1 MFSGRSGGAAAAA
14 ALALALA
21 PALSAMR
28 RGSGDRELAL
38 RREAAAAEPVVVDAG
53 AAGEPEHKAAEEQ
66 PKVPG
71 PEQPRAAAEE
81 GDAGVSPRP
90 PLARAPHKPEEPE
103 EPPARDVCPPGKPR
117 SKGRSGKRSSHGDGS
132 QRPVTVDS
140 SKAKTSLDAL
150 KISIRQLKW
159 KEVPFG
165 RRVPCDIYWHGV
177 SFHDNNIF
185 SGQVNKFPGMTE
197 MVRKVTLSRAVRVMQ
212 NLFPDEYN
220 FYPRSW
226 ILPEEFQ
233 LFLAQVNGAL
243 SAHHGDRGLGSPGS

>member
-81 GDAGVSPRP
+81 GDAGVSPLP

-159 KEVPFG
+159 KEVRHTRG
-165 RRVPCDIYWHGV
+165 WGAG
-177 SFHDNNIF
+177 
-185 SGQVNKFPGMTE
+185 GQAPGQLGGPGMSAFRANRASE
-197 MVRKVTLSRAVRVMQ
+197 LRK
-212 NLFPDEYN
+212 P
-220 FYPRSW
+220 PRS
-226 ILPEEFQ
+226 
-233 LFLAQVNGAL
+233 
-243 SAHHGDRGLGSPGS
+243 AHTPPAAVHSLLRL